1 MPRPIPKPYRIL
13 PLLLLEACTAN
24 QTDDRARII
33 GARLC
38 SIASGKEVAG
48 RPFSGSRNETSVSPS
63 LNDAL
68 AASSPAFT
76 QGCSIAVQRGDGPS
90 PYGDGKASH
99 WLSLRAHDKAVLHV
113 RLRYDQ
119 AQDRFD
125 ILGFW
130 SVR

>member
-1 MPRPIPKPYRIL
+1 
-13 PLLLLEACTAN
+13 LLLLTACAVN
-24 QTDDRARII
+24 QTDDRARTI

-38 SIASGKEVAG
+38 ALASGKEVAA
-48 RPFSGSRNETSVSPS
+48 RSLSGTRDEVSIGPS
-63 LNDAL
+63 LSQAL
-68 AASSPAFT
+68 AASAPTFT
-76 QGCSIAVQRGDGPS
+76 QDCTIELHRGDGPS

-99 WLSLRAHDKAVLHV
+99 WLSLRAHGKDVLHV

-130 SVR
+130 SAR